1 MTNSLYTRVQQ
12 MADALVEDP
21 SRMQSTIELMFGE
34 DLDDHGKYLVAVFL
48 DRLLQ
53 HTGGF
58 IDA

>member
-12 MADALVEDP
+12 MADALVNDP
-21 SRMQSTIELMFGE
+21 SLMRPTVDLMFGE
-34 DLDDHGKYLVAVFL
+34 DLDAHGKHLVVIFL